1 MTVYIDPPRWPA
13 HGTVFSHLISDA
25 SLAELHEFA
34 RALGVSERAFDRDHY
49 DVPAHRH
56 ADAVAAGAL
65 AVDGKKLVRVLIHS
79 GLRVPARRRPAK
91 LAVTLTRR
99 WAHHFPE
106 HPDLGAKLLSRWSE
120 PHRVYHGPS
129 HLLNV
134 LEGIDRLTHGAPS
147 AELVLAAWFH
157 DAVYDRQAGQD
168 ERDSAELARQ
178 RLSGPEW
185 PAAIGRRVAE
195 LVLVTV
201 DHRPDPSD
209 VDACRLVDADLS
221 VLGGSENEYERYRT
235 TVRREYAHV
244 PDEQFRAGRAEILRG
259 LLEKDTL
266 FHDPRAVT
274 LWEARARE
282 NLEREITQLIAA

>member
-13 HGTVFSHLISDA
+13 HGTVFSHLVSDT
-25 SLAELHEFA
+25 SVEELHEFA
-34 RALGVSERAFDRDHY
+34 RGLGVSERAFDRDHY

-65 AVDGKKLVRVLIHS
+65 AVDGKELVRALIRS

-91 LAVTLTRR
+91 LAATLTRR
-99 WAHHFPE
+99 WAHRFPE
-106 HPDLGAKLLSRWSE
+106 HPQLGAELLARWSE
-120 PHRVYHGPS
+120 SHRVYHGPE

-134 LEGIDRLTHGAPS
+134 LEGIDRLTRGAPS
-147 AELVLAAWFH
+147 SELVLAAWFH
-157 DAVYDRQAGQD
+157 DAVYDGRAGQD

-178 RLSGPEW
+178 RLTGPDW
-185 PAAIGRRVAE
+185 PANTGRRVAD

-201 DHRPDPSD
+201 DHCPDPRD
-209 VDACRLVDADLS
+209 LDACRLVDADLS
-221 VLGGSENEYERYRT
+221 VLGGDDEEYERYRS

-259 LLEKDTL
+259 LLAKDTL

-274 LWEARARE
+274 LWEGRARE
-282 NLEREITQLIAA
+282 NLEREITQLVAA

>member
-13 HGTVFSHLISDA
+13 HGTVFSHLVSDT
-25 SLAELHEFA
+25 SVEELHEFA
-34 RALGVSERAFDRDHY
+34 RGLGVSERAFDRDHY

-65 AVDGKKLVRVLIHS
+65 AVDGKELVRVLIRS

-91 LAVTLTRR
+91 LAATLTRR
-99 WAHHFPE
+99 WAHRFPE
-106 HPDLGAKLLSRWSE
+106 HPQLGAELLSRWSE
-120 PHRVYHGPS
+120 PHRVYHGPE

-134 LEGIDRLTHGAPS
+134 LEGIDRLTRGAPS
-147 AELVLAAWFH
+147 SELVLAAWFH
-157 DAVYDRQAGQD
+157 DAVYDGRAGQD

-178 RLSGPEW
+178 RLTGPDW
-185 PAAIGRRVAE
+185 PANTGRRVAD

-201 DHRPDPSD
+201 DHCPDPRD
-209 VDACRLVDADLS
+209 LDACRLVDADLS
-221 VLGGSENEYERYRT
+221 VLGGDNEEYERYRS

-259 LLEKDTL
+259 LLAKDTL

-274 LWEARARE
+274 LWEGRARE
-282 NLEREITQLIAA
+282 NLEREITQLVAA